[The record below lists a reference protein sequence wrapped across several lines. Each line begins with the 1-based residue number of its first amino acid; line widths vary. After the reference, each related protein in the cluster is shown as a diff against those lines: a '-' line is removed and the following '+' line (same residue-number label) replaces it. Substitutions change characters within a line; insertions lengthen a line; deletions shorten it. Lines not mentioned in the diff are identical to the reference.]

1 MIYFTS
7 DTHYGH
13 KNICRG
19 TSSWDRVE
27 EGSNHQSTRDFDTLE
42 DMNYALVKGIND
54 YIGPDDELWHLGDW
68 SFGGI
73 QNIWNFRRQI
83 NCENINL
90 VFGNHDEHIE
100 KNKKIEISQEDG
112 LKYTEKFGKIIYKYE
127 LDNKKLVPKVY
138 LQDLFKSTQYYKELS
153 IEGHKI
159 CLLHYGMRVWNKSHK
174 GAIHL
179 YGHSHDT
186 LPGVGKSMDVGV
198 DVAFRMFGE
207 YRPFSWKEIQSIM
220 AKKET
225 EIVDH
230 HNKNTN

>member
-54 YIGPDDELWHLGDW
+54 YVGPDDELWHLGDW

-73 QNIWNFRRQI
+73 ENIIKFRSQLV
-83 NCENINL
+83 CQNINL
-90 VFGNHDEHIE
+90 VFGNHDQHIE
-100 KNKKIEISQEDG
+100 SGKYLTYMHKDDG
-112 LKYTEKFGKIIYKYE
+112 ITSKSDLTYLK
-127 LDNKKLVPKVY
+127 DC
-138 LQDLFKSTQYYKELS
+138 FKSVQYYKELS

-186 LPGVGKSMDVGV
+186 LPGIGKSMDVGV
-198 DVAFRMFGE
+198 DVAYRMFGE
-207 YRPFSWKEIQSIM
+207 YRPFSWVEIKAMMDKKEI
-220 AKKET
+220 T
-225 EIVDH
+225 LVDH
-230 HNKNTN
+230 HKFQTN